1 MAKVFMPEAAPEE
14 RMRVLRDTAD
24 KMEETSY
31 ERELSADELDAKR
44 EQFVDN
50 SIQVSNLEDE
60 LNEQKAKY
68 KNEIDPIK
76 LKNKTLQQEVK
87 TKKTKVK
94 GTLYHLANHEDGMME
109 TYDHSGEL
117 ISSRRL
123 RPDERQA
130 RLYIPPRAVGE

>member
-1 MAKVFMPEAAPEE
+1 MAKVFMPEAAPDE

-24 KMEETSY
+24 KMEETCY

-44 EQFVDN
+44 EKFVDN
-50 SIQVSNLEDE
+50 SIKISSLEDE
-60 LNEQKAKY
+60 LNEKKAEY
-68 KNEIDPIK
+68 KNKIEPVK
-76 LKNKTLQQEVK
+76 LENKTLQYEVK

-94 GTLYHLANHEDGMME
+94 GTLFHLANHEDGMME

>member
-1 MAKVFMPEAAPEE
+1 MPEATTEE

-109 TYDHSGEL
+109 TYDHNGEL